1 VETRTRADLLET
13 IRRDR
18 CRFDDVLERIPPDR
32 MTDPVLPG
40 GWSVKDV
47 LAHIAWG
54 ESESIGVVKAR
65 ALVGSPLWDVS
76 EDERNAAVVGESRS
90 RSLEAVLDDYRT
102 TFDAFIGAL
111 EGLSDDELN
120 TPDRFD
126 RMPER
131 APGWLP
137 WRVLYDPGHY
147 EDHASTI
154 EAALP
159 ALGAKP

>member
-1 VETRTRADLLET
+1 METRTRADLVET

-18 CRFDDVLERIPPDR
+18 RRFDDVLERIHPER

-54 ESESIGVVKAR
+54 ERESIGVINAR

-76 EDERNAAVVGESRS
+76 EDERNAVVVHESRS
-90 RSLEAVLDDYRT
+90 RSLEDVLHDYRT
-102 TFDAFIGAL
+102 TFNDFMAMI
-111 EGLSDDELN
+111 EELSDEELN
-120 TPDRFD
+120 APERFD

-147 EDHASTI
+147 EEHARTI
-154 EAALP
+154 AEALP
-159 ALGAKP
+159 ALDGNP